1 MEIINKP
8 TKKELLAGKSNSK
21 SQLMIEVALNSI
33 EKNNSERLKD
43 SEGIY
48 PLNKT
53 SSFEKRISESMSN
66 LKIENKS
73 DSPDKPHNRPISAL
87 FSRGFCGSDMTL
99 NTKQNKKILPIFN
112 LSLTEGGIKPF
123 SRSHA
128 RNNNPNSGNIPVGT
142 QSFCCSPSPNSNNP
156 SPMENNSG
164 KLNRRSMQN
173 YPTYTQ
179 NNDNYTP
186 TCSNIPEAK
195 QTNSEL
201 ESYMN
206 ESFKDNSI
214 NNESGNRRPLSLNKQ
229 GNGEND
235 SNNLKDEINVENEKS
250 KGKSKSK
257 GSKENIKSSKEHI
270 KNSKE
275 DIKKSVDS
283 VKSDNS
289 SEKRNKASL
298 SNRLSQNVKKMF
310 FLSFKNKN
318 NTNSKTDENQEL
330 QNDILVNTMKKRYEK
345 N

>member
-1 MEIINKP
+1 
-8 TKKELLAGKSNSK
+8 
-21 SQLMIEVALNSI
+21 
-33 EKNNSERLKD
+33 
-43 SEGIY
+43 
-48 PLNKT
+48 
-53 SSFEKRISESMSN
+53 
-66 LKIENKS
+66 
-73 DSPDKPHNRPISAL
+73 
-87 FSRGFCGSDMTL
+87 
-99 NTKQNKKILPIFN
+99 
-112 LSLTEGGIKPF
+112 
-123 SRSHA
+123 
-128 RNNNPNSGNIPVGT
+128 
-142 QSFCCSPSPNSNNP
+142 
-156 SPMENNSG
+156 
-164 KLNRRSMQN
+164 
-173 YPTYTQ
+173 
-179 NNDNYTP
+179 
-186 TCSNIPEAK
+186 
-195 QTNSEL
+195 
-201 ESYMN
+201 MN

-345 N
+345 NSSKAQK